1 MKKIL
6 LFSIIL
12 IMCTCP
18 VYSEML
24 GIGIHAGIGT
34 DISLGIAAGGGIS
47 YLITKI
53 NDIDLEGSVDFF
65 YSHSVDNYTEGIYD
79 YEYTETTDTAILAV
93 LANALFYYN
102 PYVAGLYFLTGL
114 GAAGVSVEWEISS
127 DDDETANDSRDYPA
141 TGGMLVNLGVGLTLG
156 GGFDI
161 RLQTPVF
168 IVFAED
174 AITFAPLFVIVA
186 GVRF

>member
-6 LFSIIL
+6 LFSIIV
-12 IMCTCP
+12 IICTGP
-18 VYSEML
+18 IFSEML
-24 GIGIHAGIGT
+24 GIGVHAGIGT
-34 DISLGIAAGGGIS
+34 DITFGIAAGGGIS

-79 YEYTETTDTAILAV
+79 YEYIETTDTAILAV

-102 PYVAGLYFLTGL
+102 PYAMNLYFLTGL
-114 GAAGVSVEWEISS
+114 GVAGVGVDWEICS
-127 DDDETANDSRDYPA
+127 DDDETANDSRDYQ
-141 TGGMLVNLGVGLTLG
+141 TGGMLINLGVGLTLG

-168 IVFAED
+168 IVFAQDE
-174 AITFAPLFVIVA
+174 TRFAPLFVIVA